1 MNWLDIVLIV
11 ALGLSILMGLW
22 TGLVRMIFMLIGVI
36 VGMVL
41 AGAYTDGLADKC
53 TFFNNVTTA
62 HIFAFIVIFLGT
74 IIVASIIGMLI
85 RNMLKNV
92 GLGLIDRVG
101 GAVLGVVVSAIFFG
115 GILAMY
121 LQYVGPTNIITTSP
135 VAGFLVDKFGI
146 VLGLLPSQFD
156 NIQYYF

>member
-36 VGMVL
+36 VGM
-41 AGAYTDGLADKC
+41 
-53 TFFNNVTTA
+53 
-62 HIFAFIVIFLGT
+62 
-74 IIVASIIGMLI
+74 
-85 RNMLKNV
+85 MLKNV
-92 GLGLIDRVG
+92 GLGLIDRIG

-156 NIQYYF
+156 NIQNYF